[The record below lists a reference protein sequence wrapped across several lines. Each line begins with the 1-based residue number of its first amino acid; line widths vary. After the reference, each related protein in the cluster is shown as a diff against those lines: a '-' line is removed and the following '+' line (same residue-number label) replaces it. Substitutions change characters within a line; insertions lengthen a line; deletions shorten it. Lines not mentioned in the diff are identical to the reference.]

1 MKNNKST
8 KKNANKKQSTS
19 GKFSWAWVKHF
30 LSHTLWTNRT
40 KVGKAGIILASIL
53 VLLVTSSFGVAQWYR
68 NKHADEPLVLGATF
82 IPNYAEFFDLDAKET
97 LSAMINDLGF
107 KRFRLVT
114 YWKDYEPAENQY
126 DFTNLDWQI
135 DMVEQAGGEVA
146 LTLGLRQPRWPE
158 CHGPEW
164 AMAKPYEQWTKD
176 LNEYMGVV
184 IDRYKNREVI
194 KEYQLENEYFL
205 SVFGECPDHNRER
218 LVDEYN
224 YVKAKD
230 SSRPIVVSR
239 SNNATPSWP
248 IGEPRAD
255 VVGASIYK
263 RVWDRTV
270 TKRYFEY
277 PYPAWFY
284 AFLAGA
290 TELTTGRN
298 TIIHELQTEAWLPDG
313 VSMKDAPL
321 SEMYKTFG
329 PDDVGPR
336 IKYGVDTGIRNID
349 LWGMEWWYHL
359 KVNRNAPEIWENAK
373 TELAKYR

>member
-1 MKNNKST
+1 M
-8 KKNANKKQSTS
+8 
-19 GKFSWAWVKHF
+19 
-30 LSHTLWTNRT
+30 LWSNRT
-40 KVGKAGIILASIL
+40 WIGKAGVILASIL
-53 VLLVTSSFGVAQWYR
+53 VLLTTSAFGVGQWYR
-68 NKHADEPLVLGATF
+68 NKHADEPLILGATF
-82 IPNYAEFFDLDAKET
+82 IPNYAEFFELDAKET
-97 LSAMINDLGF
+97 LEAMINDLGF

-114 YWKDYEPAENQY
+114 YWKDYEPVEDEY
-126 DFTNLDWQI
+126 DFTNLDWQV
-135 DMVEQAGGEVA
+135 DMVEEAGGEIA

-164 AMAKPYEQWTKD
+164 AMEKPIEQWSAD

-184 IDRYKNREVI
+184 IDRYKDRDVI
-194 KEYQLENEYFL
+194 IEYQLENEYFL
-205 SVFGECPDHNRER
+205 SVFGECPDFSRER
-218 LVDEYN
+218 LVNEFN
-224 YVKAKD
+224 YVKEKD
-230 SSRPIVVSR
+230 PTRPIVVSR

-290 TELTTGRN
+290 TELTTDRN
-298 TIIHELQTEAWLPDG
+298 TVIHELQTEAWLPDG
-313 VSMKDAPL
+313 ISMKDAPL
-321 SEMYKTFG
+321 EEMYNTFG

-359 KVNRNAPEIWENAK
+359 KVNRDAPEIWDNAK
-373 TELAKYR
+373 EALKEYR